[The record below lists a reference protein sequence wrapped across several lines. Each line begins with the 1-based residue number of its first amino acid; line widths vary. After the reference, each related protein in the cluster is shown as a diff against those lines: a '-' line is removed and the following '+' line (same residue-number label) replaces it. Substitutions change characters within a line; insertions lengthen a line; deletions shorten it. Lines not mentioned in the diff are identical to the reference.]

1 MNKLLLLL
9 LVSFITLG
17 ANGAETTPNEVKLQC
32 NTQTAY
38 TSNGQTLESFKST
51 LSLSILDTQIR
62 VIIGQSQPG
71 DIDIQLISQKLGDA
85 IAFAKDDSN
94 ENRWSLTNKVL
105 FKAPK
110 GDYESTTTVDIDR
123 ITGDLTVRRTNIDVK
138 RPSDPFGFLIYGQC
152 EKVDTT
158 KKKF

>member
-9 LVSFITLG
+9 LVSFITLR

-51 LSLSILDTQIR
+51 LSLSIFDLPVR
-62 VIIGQSQPG
+62 VITGQSG
-71 DIDIQLISQKLGDA
+71 GVTIQLISHKLGDA
-85 IAFAKDDSN
+85 IYSARDDSN
-94 ENRWSLTNKVL
+94 DDRWSLTNKIL
-105 FKAPK
+105 FKKPE

-123 ITGDLTVRRTNIDVK
+123 ITGAVKVRRTTIDVK
-138 RPSDPFGFLIYGQC
+138 LPSKPFGLFIDGQC
-152 EKVDTT
+152 EKLDTT